1 MQSTDSQPAESRK
14 SVSREEVKLL
24 AISVGVREA
33 ARQLGLKEDR
43 VRQWSSREGWFKT
56 PDAPTTVQN
65 RNRVTNVTIA
75 PSDALQTQ
83 LRDDSEQTKLSLSR
97 SVRRG
102 AKALEDDLPAIAVFT
117 AADKVKHLVGAASQL
132 HGWEQ
137 SAQSNN
143 LDINVLAGG
152 RAVIQVVQ
160 NQGDT
165 AEPQP

>member
-1 MQSTDSQPAESRK
+1 MQSTDSRLAESRK

-33 ARQLGLKEDR
+33 ARKLGIPEPT
-43 VRQWSSREGWFKT
+43 VQSWSARGKWFKQPEMPIT
-56 PDAPTTVQN
+56 ARQKQGA
-65 RNRVTNVTIA
+65 TIA
-75 PSDALQTQ
+75 TIQPAEALIIQ

-102 AKALEDDLPAIAVFT
+102 AKALEAMPDIVPFT

-137 SAQSNN
+137 SKESGH
-143 LDINVLAGG
+143 LDINVLAAG
-152 RAVIQVVQ
+152 RAMIQVVQ
-160 NQGDT
+160 GDQ
-165 AEPQP
+165 AKP

>member
-33 ARQLGLKEDR
+33 AKQIGLNENT
-43 VRQWSSREGWFKT
+43 VLSWSKRDKWFVDPPKPAT
-56 PDAPTTVQN
+56 LTKQKGQAISAITS
-65 RNRVTNVTIA
+65 
-75 PSDALQTQ
+75 PSEVLITQ

-102 AKALEDDLPAIAVFT
+102 AKALEAMPDIVPFT

-137 SAQSNN
+137 SKESGH

-152 RAVIQVVQ
+152 RAMIQVVQ
-160 NQGDT
+160 GDQ
-165 AEPQP
+165 AKP